1 MNFLPIVLKDTLL
14 RFRDRRAL
22 IYMLAAPLL
31 IGLIMGAAFGR
42 QGDDN
47 SPIYAIPVA
56 VVNAD
61 AGDLGTIFVQV
72 LTNIQ
77 VDTDEGAQ
85 PLFTLTTLD
94 DIQAARSLVEN
105 GEVRGVLYL
114 PPDFSAALQEI
125 GAGRAQIHLYTDPSA
140 QISPLILESVVQ
152 RIALGFQS
160 AALGARLAGTQVQLA
175 VENDPALGPALAA
188 LPQAIAS
195 AQADFA
201 AKQAAHSQITLESE
215 TLGAAQQVNA
225 MDYFMP
231 SMAIFFLMFSMF
243 AGTRSILNEEKAGT
257 LARLMTTPTSPAAI
271 LLGKISGT
279 LLTGLLQ
286 MAVLVL
292 VSAFLFGVDWGA
304 PLGVVL
310 MTLTTVTAAAG
321 LGALVAAFARD
332 DNQAGILGTVFA
344 LVFGVLGGNFIV
356 LRGLPTWLD
365 FLSKATINRWAL
377 DGFTALSLS
386 QASLSAILPNL
397 LVLSAMGILFFAL
410 SLMGFRRRFVR

>member
-1 MNFLPIVLKDTLL
+1 MNFLPITFKDTLI

-42 QGDDN
+42 QGDD
-47 SPIYAIPVA
+47 SPIYDIPIA

-61 AGDLGTIFVQV
+61 AGDLGAIFVQA
-72 LTNIQ
+72 LTDIQ
-77 VDTDEGAQ
+77 VDTEAGRQ
-85 PLFTLTTLD
+85 PLFTLTPLD

-105 GEVRGVLYL
+105 GEARGALYL
-114 PPDFSAALQEI
+114 PPDFSAALQET
-125 GAGRAQIHLYTDPSA
+125 GAARTQIRLYTDPSA
-140 QISPLILESVVQ
+140 QISPFILENVVQ

-160 AALGARLAGTQVQLA
+160 AALGAQLAGTQVQLA
-175 VENDPALGPALAA
+175 AQNDPVLRPALAA

-201 AKQAAHSQITLESE
+201 AEQAAHSQITLTTE
-215 TLGAAQQVNA
+215 TLGVAQQVNA

-243 AGTRSILNEEKAGT
+243 AGTRSILDEEKAGT
-257 LARLMTTPTSPAAI
+257 LARLMSTPISPAAI

-279 LLTGLLQ
+279 LLIGLLQ

-292 VSAFLFGVDWGA
+292 VSSWLFGVNWGV

-332 DNQAGILGTVFA
+332 DNQAGVLGTVFA

-356 LRGLPTWLD
+356 LRGIPTWLD

-386 QASLSAILPNL
+386 QAPLSAIFPNL
-397 LVLSAMGILFFAL
+397 LVLTAMGVVFFAL
-410 SLMGFRRRFVR
+410 SLMGFRRRFVH

>member
-1 MNFLPIVLKDTLL
+1 MNFLPITFKDTLI

-42 QGDDN
+42 QGDD
-47 SPIYAIPVA
+47 SPIYDIPIA

-61 AGDLGTIFVQV
+61 AGDLGAIFVQT
-72 LTNIQ
+72 LTDIQ
-77 VDTDEGAQ
+77 VDTEAGRQ
-85 PLFTLTTLD
+85 PLFTLTPLD

-105 GEVRGVLYL
+105 GEARGALYL
-114 PPDFSAALQEI
+114 PPDFSAALQET
-125 GAGRAQIHLYTDPSA
+125 GAARAQIRLYTDPSA
-140 QISPLILESVVQ
+140 QISPFILENVVQ

-160 AALGARLAGTQVQLA
+160 AALGAQLAGTQVQLA
-175 VENDPALGPALAA
+175 AQNDPVLRSALAA

-201 AKQAAHSQITLESE
+201 AEQAAHSQITLTSE
-215 TLGAAQQVNA
+215 TLGVAQQVNA

-243 AGTRSILNEEKAGT
+243 AGTRAILDEEKAGT
-257 LARLMTTPTSPAAI
+257 LARLMSTPISPAAI

-279 LLTGLLQ
+279 LLIGLLQ
-286 MAVLVL
+286 VAVLVL
-292 VSAFLFGVDWGA
+292 VSSWLFGVNWGV

-332 DNQAGILGTVFA
+332 DNQAGVLGTVFA

-356 LRGLPTWLD
+356 LRGIPTWLD

-386 QASLSAILPNL
+386 QAPLSAIFPNL
-397 LVLSAMGILFFAL
+397 LVLTAMGVVFFAL
-410 SLMGFRRRFVR
+410 SLMGFRRRFVH